1 MLSISDPVESI
12 ILFKNFSSVNATDA
26 PVSPFRYSTSA
37 PGSLGCHVIGG
48 NPQPNVTLSLA
59 SNTQT
64 MAQKLLLA
72 EKQWI
77 GSDVGFQKPSWQVVI
92 FADQITILPEY
103 DGTMAVCSVSI
114 ETYNASSSNT
124 VLVDGIRSVCN
135 HLNHK

>member
-1 MLSISDPVESI
+1 MLSISDPVDSI

-26 PVSPFRYSTSA
+26 PVSPFRFSTVA

-48 NPQPNVTLSLA
+48 NPQPNVTMSIA
-59 SNTQT
+59 SNTQ
-64 MAQKLLLA
+64 MMGQKLLLA

-77 GSDVGFQKPSWQVVI
+77 GPDAGFQRPSWQVVL

-103 DGTMAVCSVSI
+103 DGTTAVCSVSI

-124 VLVDGIRSVCN
+124 VLVDGMHNDQLVVI
-135 HLNHK
+135 